1 MSSNRVCT
9 ILAALM
15 LCVFGQAS
23 YADDA
28 SDLYHCPD
36 SIDLN
41 GQELLLTGASVFDT
55 FPSLRE
61 LVPDVIGNV
70 HGWTID
76 ETIDPFLVCRYT
88 DVKHLRVIHVKGAKS
103 CEVGFHP
110 VSAKCS
116 SVAGVR

>member
-1 MSSNRVCT
+1 
-9 ILAALM
+9 
-15 LCVFGQAS
+15 VFGQAS

-28 SDLYHCPD
+28 LDIYYCPD
-36 SIDLN
+36 GIAIN

-70 HGWTID
+70 HGWMID
-76 ETIDPFLVCRYT
+76 ETIDPFLVCRYK
-88 DVKHLRVIHVKGAKS
+88 DVKHLWVIHVKGAKS
-103 CEVGFHP
+103 CEVGFQP

-116 SVAGVR
+116 SVAGDVGG